1 MHDPHGRAGRAM
13 NRALAQEH
21 SDMVSLYRFLFK
33 LPFLLIALLIR
44 FIVRVIVF
52 LWRKLRRNR
61 QPPGGKRGYS
71 GPC

>member
-1 MHDPHGRAGRAM
+1 M

-61 QPPGGKRGYS
+61 QPPEVDSNKETAAQIRDQQAKR
-71 GPC
+71 